1 MSSVL
6 QGRVGKT
13 PIPRLDK
20 ERERETHKS
29 GEVIRRMMTDE
40 ERARMEKIGPYK
52 SAMGKQIKPPTVP
65 GRKG

>member
-20 ERERETHKS
+20 ERERETHKP
-29 GEVIRRMMTDE
+29 GEVITRMMTDE
-40 ERARMEKIGPYK
+40 ERARMEKIGPYRNTQ
-52 SAMGKQIKPPTVP
+52 GKATKAINIP
-65 GRKG
+65 RKKG